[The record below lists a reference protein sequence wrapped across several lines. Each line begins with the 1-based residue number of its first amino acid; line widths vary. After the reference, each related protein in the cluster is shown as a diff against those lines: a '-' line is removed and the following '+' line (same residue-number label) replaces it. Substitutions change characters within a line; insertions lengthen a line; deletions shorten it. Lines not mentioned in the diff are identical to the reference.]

1 MPAASS
7 TRGHQLRRAS
17 APGRRAP
24 PARRPIPTRLVKL
37 RLPCLATAHPG
48 AGHDERRAGR
58 DVEGA
63 GAPATGA
70 AGVDQRVARRPASR
84 ARHRAPERARGARHF
99 LGRLALRPE
108 PQEQRRRS
116 GPASPPPASPRRTP
130 RRPRHRSVTGLP
142 RGGPARG
149 GSGMKRRRARGDR
162 GGGRRPGKRRGSR
175 GLLSIKTKSCD
186 ACLGGLRRL
195 DSGGH
200 ESDLPRADPL
210 RRHRVRRVAATGNG
224 PDCAG
229 RS

>member
-7 TRGHQLRRAS
+7 TRVHALR
-17 APGRRAP
+17 GRRHRDAERLQHVGRSRSAGEAP
-24 PARRPIPTRLVKL
+24 VAMLGHP
-37 RLPCLATAHPG
+37 HPG
-48 AGHDERRAGR
+48 SRHDERRAGG

-70 AGVDQRVARRPASR
+70 AGVDQRIHIAAAPPPTSRAGARAPHPPLRRPI
-84 ARHRAPERARGARHF
+84 
-99 LGRLALRPE
+99 RPSPGVPSSSE
-108 PQEQRRRS
+108 RS
-116 GPASPPPASPRRTP
+116 GPATPRPASPRRTLP
-130 RRPRHRSVTGLP
+130 RPRHRSVTGLP

-200 ESDLPRADPL
+200 ESVLPRADPL
-210 RRHRVRRVAATGNG
+210 RRHRVPRVAATGNG